1 MPRGTRQRIATGIFR
16 DSIGIA
22 VIVSVNGKPHEYRCA
37 HDADVAELIKERL
50 TLKKAGA
57 LDVERE
63 SATADTF
70 RADAATY
77 LATLTGRHKADA
89 DDILTHWVTAFG
101 DRTRQSIT
109 ALEIRQQLAQ
119 WADTAPSTRN
129 HRRQALLSLYTALG
143 GPSAPN
149 PVREVPK
156 VRERYDTPRSLP
168 YSVITAI
175 LDQMGPT
182 QTRARLSVMAYT
194 GLPQAQIAQLTPA
207 DVDLKGKT
215 VRVSPRRKGKG
226 AHGRTLPLSHQAV
239 QAFQDFAAADCWGD
253 FSRSSMAKAFRNAV
267 RNARATRK
275 DIPASIR
282 AYDLRHSFLTELY
295 RRTGDIHAVSHLALH
310 STPAQTARYAQ
321 SAVKD
326 RMAEAIRATFSKRGT
341 GQKQSNMLDF
351 KHRNHDQGALK
362 KTRKKTQ

>member
-57 LDVERE
+57 LNVERE
-63 SATADTF
+63 SATADTL

-77 LATLTGRHKADA
+77 LSTLTGRHKADA

-101 DRTRQSIT
+101 DRHRDAIT
-109 ALEIRQQLAQ
+109 AVDVRQQLAA
-119 WADTAPSTRN
+119 WGKAPSTLN
-129 HRRQALLSLYTALG
+129 HRRQVLSSLYKSLNGANG
-143 GPSAPN
+143 YN

-156 VRERYDTPRSLP
+156 VRERYDTPRSLS

-182 QTRARLSVMAYT
+182 QSRARFAVMAYT
-194 GLPQAQIAQLTPA
+194 GLPQAQMAQLTPA
-207 DVDLKGKT
+207 DVDLKAKT

-226 AHGRTLPLSHQAV
+226 SPGRTLPLSPQAV
-239 QAFQDFAAADCWGD
+239 QAFKDFAAADCWGE

-267 RNARATRK
+267 RNARATRQ

-282 AYDLRHSFLTELY
+282 AYDLRHSFLTEVY
-295 RRTGDIHAVSHLALH
+295 RKTGDIHAVSHLALH

-321 SAVKD
+321 SAVKE

-341 GQKQSNMLDF
+341 GQKQSKMLDF

>member
-22 VIVSVNGKPHEYRCA
+22 VIVSVKGKPHEYRCP
-37 HDADVAELIKERL
+37 HDADVSELIKERL

-63 SATADTF
+63 SATADTL

-77 LATLTGRHKADA
+77 LSTLTGRHKADA

-101 DRTRQSIT
+101 DRHRDAIT
-109 ALEIRQQLAQ
+109 AVDVRQQLAA
-119 WADTAPSTRN
+119 WGKAPSTLN
-129 HRRQALLSLYTALG
+129 HRRQVLSSLYKSLNGANG
-143 GPSAPN
+143 YN

-156 VRERYDTPRSLP
+156 VRERYDTPRSLS

-182 QTRARLSVMAYT
+182 QSRARFAVMAYT
-194 GLPQAQIAQLTPA
+194 GLPQAQMAQLTPA
-207 DVDLKGKT
+207 DVDLKAKT

-226 AHGRTLPLSHQAV
+226 SPGRTLPLSPQAV
-239 QAFQDFAAADCWGD
+239 QAFKDFAAANCWGE
-253 FSRSSMAKAFRNAV
+253 FSRSSSAKAFRNAV
-267 RNARATRK
+267 KNARATRK
-275 DIPASIR
+275 DIPQSIR
-282 AYDLRHSFLTELY
+282 AYDLRHSFLTEIY
-295 RRTGDIHAVSHLALH
+295 RKTGDIHAVSHLALH

-341 GQKQSNMLDF
+341 GQKQSKMLDF

>member
-63 SATADTF
+63 SATADTL

-101 DRTRQSIT
+101 DRHRDAIT
-109 ALEIRQQLAQ
+109 AVDVRQQLAA
-119 WADTAPSTRN
+119 WGKAPSTLN
-129 HRRQALLSLYTALG
+129 HRRQVLSSLYKSLNGANG
-143 GPSAPN
+143 YN

-156 VRERYDTPRSLP
+156 VRERYDTPRSLS

-182 QTRARLSVMAYT
+182 QSRARFAVMAYT
-194 GLPQAQIAQLTPA
+194 GLPQAQMAQLTPA
-207 DVDLKGKT
+207 DVDLKAKT

-226 AHGRTLPLSHQAV
+226 SPGRTLPLSPQAV
-239 QAFQDFAAADCWGD
+239 QAFKDFAAADCWGE

-267 RNARATRK
+267 RTARATRQ

-282 AYDLRHSFLTELY
+282 AYDLRHSFLTEVY
-295 RRTGDIHAVSHLALH
+295 RKTGDIHAVSHLALH

-321 SAVKD
+321 SAVKE

-351 KHRNHDQGALK
+351 KHQNHDQGALK

>member
-1 MPRGTRQRIATGIFR
+1 MPRGLRQRIATGIFR
-16 DSIGIA
+16 DAIGIA
-22 VIVSVNGKPHEYRCA
+22 VIVSVNGKPHEYRCP
-37 HDADVAELIKERL
+37 HDSDVAELIKERL
-50 TLKKAGA
+50 TLKQAGA
-57 LDVERE
+57 LKLERE
-63 SATADTF
+63 EATADTL

-77 LATLTGRHKADA
+77 LSTLTGRHKADA

-101 DRTRQSIT
+101 DRHRDAIT
-109 ALEIRQQLAQ
+109 AVDVRQQLAA
-119 WADTAPSTRN
+119 WHNAPSTLN
-129 HRRQALLSLYTALG
+129 HRRQVLSSLYKSLSGASG
-143 GPSAPN
+143 YN

-182 QTRARLSVMAYT
+182 QSRARFAVMAYT

-207 DVDLKGKT
+207 DVDLKAKT

-226 AHGRTLPLSHQAV
+226 SPGRTLPLSPQAV
-239 QAFQDFAAADCWGD
+239 QAFKDFAAADCWGE
-253 FSRSSMAKAFRNAV
+253 FSRSSSAKAFRNAV

-275 DIPASIR
+275 DIPKSIR
-282 AYDLRHSFLTELY
+282 AYDLRHSFLTEVY
-295 RRTGDIHAVSHLALH
+295 RKTGDIHAVSHLALH

>member
-22 VIVSVNGKPHEYRCA
+22 VIVSVNGKPHEYRCP
-37 HDADVAELIKERL
+37 HDSDVAELIKERR
-50 TLKKAGA
+50 TLKNAEA
-57 LDVERE
+57 LEHDRE
-63 SATADTF
+63 EATADTL

-101 DRTRQSIT
+101 DRHRDAIT
-109 ALEIRQQLAQ
+109 AVDVRQQLAA
-119 WADTAPSTRN
+119 WGKAPSTLN
-129 HRRQALLSLYTALG
+129 HRRQVLSSLYKSLNGANG
-143 GPSAPN
+143 YN

-156 VRERYDTPRSLP
+156 VRERYDTPRSLS

-182 QTRARLSVMAYT
+182 QSRARFAVMAYT
-194 GLPQAQIAQLTPA
+194 GLPQAQMAQLTPA
-207 DVDLKGKT
+207 DVDLKAKT

-226 AHGRTLPLSHQAV
+226 SPGRTLPLSPQAV
-239 QAFQDFAAADCWGD
+239 QAFKDFAAADCWGE

-267 RNARATRK
+267 RNARATRQ

-282 AYDLRHSFLTELY
+282 AYDLRHSFLTEVY
-295 RRTGDIHAVSHLALH
+295 RKTGDIHAVSHLALH

-321 SAVKD
+321 SAVKE

-341 GQKQSNMLDF
+341 GQKQSKMLDF

-362 KTRKKTQ
+362 KTRNKTQ

>member
-1 MPRGTRQRIATGIFR
+1 MPRGTRTRIATGIFR
-16 DSIGIA
+16 DAIGVA
-22 VIVSVNGKPHEYRCA
+22 VIVSVNGKPHEYRRP
-37 HDADVAELIKERL
+37 HDSDIAALIKERT
-50 TLKKAGA
+50 TLKQAGR

-63 SATADTF
+63 EATADTL

-101 DRTRQSIT
+101 DRHRDAIT
-109 ALEIRQQLAQ
+109 AVDVRQQLAA
-119 WADTAPSTRN
+119 WGKAPSTLN
-129 HRRQALLSLYTALG
+129 HRRQVLSSLYKSLNGANG
-143 GPSAPN
+143 YN

-156 VRERYDTPRSLP
+156 VRERYDTPRSLS

-182 QTRARLSVMAYT
+182 QSRARFAVMAYT
-194 GLPQAQIAQLTPA
+194 GLPQAQMAQLTPA
-207 DVDLKGKT
+207 DVDLKAKT

-226 AHGRTLPLSHQAV
+226 SPGRTLPLSHQAV
-239 QAFQDFAAADCWGD
+239 QAFKDFAAADCWGD

-351 KHRNHDQGALK
+351 KHQNHDQGALK

>member
-63 SATADTF
+63 SATADTL

-101 DRTRQSIT
+101 DRHRDAIT
-109 ALEIRQQLAQ
+109 AVDVRQQLAA
-119 WADTAPSTRN
+119 WGKAPSTLN
-129 HRRQALLSLYTALG
+129 HRRQVLSSLYKSLNGANG
-143 GPSAPN
+143 YN

-156 VRERYDTPRSLP
+156 VRERYDTPRSLS

-182 QTRARLSVMAYT
+182 QSRARFAVMAYT
-194 GLPQAQIAQLTPA
+194 GLPQAQMAQLTPA
-207 DVDLKGKT
+207 DVDLKAKT

-226 AHGRTLPLSHQAV
+226 SPGRTLPLSPQAV
-239 QAFQDFAAADCWGD
+239 QAFKDFAAADCWGE

-267 RNARATRK
+267 RNARATRQ

-282 AYDLRHSFLTELY
+282 AYDLRHSFLTEVY
-295 RRTGDIHAVSHLALH
+295 RKTGDIHAVSHLALH

-321 SAVKD
+321 SAVKE

-341 GQKQSNMLDF
+341 GQKQSKMLDF

>member
-22 VIVSVNGKPHEYRCA
+22 VIVSVSGKPHEYRCA
-37 HDADVAELIKERL
+37 HDSDVAELIKERL

-63 SATADTF
+63 SATADTL

-77 LATLTGRHKADA
+77 LSTLTGRHKADA
-89 DDILTHWVTAFG
+89 DDILTHWVTALG
-101 DRTRQSIT
+101 DRHRDAIT
-109 ALEIRQQLAQ
+109 AVDVRQQLAA
-119 WADTAPSTRN
+119 WGKAPSTLN
-129 HRRQALLSLYTALG
+129 HRRQVLSSLYKSLNGANG
-143 GPSAPN
+143 YN

-156 VRERYDTPRSLP
+156 VRERYDTPRSLS

-182 QTRARLSVMAYT
+182 QSRARFAVMAYT
-194 GLPQAQIAQLTPA
+194 GLPQAQMAQLTPA
-207 DVDLKGKT
+207 DVDLKAKT

-226 AHGRTLPLSHQAV
+226 SPGRTLPLSPQAV
-239 QAFQDFAAADCWGD
+239 QAFKDFAAANCWGE

-267 RNARATRK
+267 KNARATRT
-275 DIPASIR
+275 DIPQSIR
-282 AYDLRHSFLTELY
+282 AYDLRHSFLTEIY
-295 RRTGDIHAVSHLALH
+295 RKTGDIHAVSHLALH

>member
-57 LDVERE
+57 LNVERE

-101 DRTRQSIT
+101 DRHRDAIT
-109 ALEIRQQLAQ
+109 AVDVRQQLAA
-119 WADTAPSTRN
+119 WGKAPSTLN
-129 HRRQALLSLYTALG
+129 HRRQVLSSLYKSLNGANG
-143 GPSAPN
+143 YN

-156 VRERYDTPRSLP
+156 VRERYDTPRSLSYP
-168 YSVITAI
+168 VITAI

-182 QTRARLSVMAYT
+182 QSRARFAVMAYT
-194 GLPQAQIAQLTPA
+194 GLPQAQMAQLTPA
-207 DVDLKGKT
+207 DVDLKAKT

-226 AHGRTLPLSHQAV
+226 SPGRTLPLSPQAV
-239 QAFQDFAAADCWGD
+239 QAFKDFAAADCWGE

-267 RNARATRK
+267 RNARATRQ

-282 AYDLRHSFLTELY
+282 AYDLRHSFLTEVY
-295 RRTGDIHAVSHLALH
+295 RKTGDIHAVSHLALH

-321 SAVKD
+321 SAVKE

>member
-1 MPRGTRQRIATGIFR
+1 MPRGLRQRIATGIFR
-16 DSIGIA
+16 DAIGIA
-22 VIVSVNGKPHEYRCA
+22 VIVSVNGKPHEYRCP

-63 SATADTF
+63 SATADTL

-101 DRTRQSIT
+101 DRHRDAIT
-109 ALEIRQQLAQ
+109 AVDVRQQLAA
-119 WADTAPSTRN
+119 WGKAPSTLN
-129 HRRQALLSLYTALG
+129 HRRQVLSSLYKSLNGASG
-143 GPSAPN
+143 YN

-156 VRERYDTPRSLP
+156 VRERYDTPRSLS
-168 YSVITAI
+168 YAVITAI

-182 QTRARLSVMAYT
+182 QSRARFAVMAYT
-194 GLPQAQIAQLTPA
+194 GLPQAQMAQLTPA
-207 DVDLKGKT
+207 DVDLKAKT

-226 AHGRTLPLSHQAV
+226 SPGRTLPLSSQAV
-239 QAFQDFAAADCWGD
+239 QAFKDFAAADCWGE
-253 FSRSSMAKAFRNAV
+253 FSRSSSAKAFRNAV

-275 DIPASIR
+275 DIPQSIR
-282 AYDLRHSFLTELY
+282 AYDLRHSFLTEVY
-295 RRTGDIHAVSHLALH
+295 RKTGDIHAVSHLALH

-351 KHRNHDQGALK
+351 KHRNHDQWALK